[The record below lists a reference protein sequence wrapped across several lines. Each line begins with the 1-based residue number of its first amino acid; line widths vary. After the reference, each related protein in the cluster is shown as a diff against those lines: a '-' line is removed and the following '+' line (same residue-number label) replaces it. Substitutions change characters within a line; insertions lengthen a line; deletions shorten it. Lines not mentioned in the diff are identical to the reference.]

1 MAETPDPF
9 KHSDK
14 AAANR
19 LVKARTLARWLWDRG
34 IDGDEL
40 VACTPALR
48 RRIARAAGV
57 NPPSGI
63 DTWSVVAEMLDEK
76 DEWLGR
82 HPGHPSG
89 ARAHEGEKADWIPEG
104 SPEAGPAREA

>member
-1 MAETPDPF
+1 MAEKPDPF
-9 KHSDK
+9 RHSEK

-19 LVKARTLARWLWDRG
+19 LVKATVLARWLWDRG

-40 VACTPALR
+40 VACGAAQR
-48 RRIARAAGV
+48 RRMARAAGV

-76 DEWLGR
+76 SAWMER

-89 ARAHEGEKADWIPEG
+89 AREHEDEKSQWIGER
-104 SPEAGPAREA
+104 S